1 MRDHGVISPKVGE
14 DIENL
19 AKLRNLIIHRYWE
32 IDNSR
37 IYKEAKGNGLK
48 VVEDFVKEVEEYVS
62 RTRASRKI

>member
-1 MRDHGVISPKVGE
+1 M
-14 DIENL
+14 ENL